1 MTKNEFTFN
10 SADKKTTIY
19 ATEWVPGG
27 DVRAVLQIAHGMV
40 EYIGRY
46 DGFASFLADHGFYV
60 VGNDHLGHGRS
71 VTSDEEHGFF
81 AHPDGNACVI
91 SDMDRLRLITQEKY
105 PGVPYFMLGH
115 SMGSFLLRQYLT
127 MYGKGLAGAVI
138 MGTGSQPGAVLSAGK
153 ALCRM
158 IAAFKGWHHRSSMVN
173 NIAFGS
179 YIKPFE
185 PARTQTDWLTRDE
198 NIVDAYN
205 ADPWC
210 TYMFTVNGDY
220 QMFTSGAEDP
230 VGDQGKGVTAVY
242 DSYVKAGIE
251 NIDIKLYDGD
261 RHEIL
266 NELDKSEVYADLLA
280 WLEGN
285 ME

>member
-1 MTKNEFTFN
+1 
-10 SADKKTTIY
+10 
-19 ATEWVPGG
+19 
-27 DVRAVLQIAHGMV
+27 
-40 EYIGRY
+40 
-46 DGFASFLADHGFYV
+46 
-60 VGNDHLGHGRS
+60 
-71 VTSDEEHGFF
+71 
-81 AHPDGNACVI
+81 
-91 SDMDRLRLITQEKY
+91 
-105 PGVPYFMLGH
+105 
-115 SMGSFLLRQYLT
+115 
-127 MYGKGLAGAVI
+127 
-138 MGTGSQPGAVLSAGK
+138 
-153 ALCRM
+153 
-158 IAAFKGWHHRSSMVN
+158 MVN

-210 TYMFTVNGDY
+210 TYMFTVNGYY
-220 QMFTSGAEDP
+220 QMFTGIQKDQDKSAIDRIPKDLPVFIVSGAEDP

-242 DSYVKAGIE
+242 DSYVKASIE

-280 WLEGN
+280 WLEGT